1 MIKPSNGVNVTC
13 EDCIANNKCFFC
25 EEDSSCRKLTFDGIF
40 PSGCKASS
48 ARWFSCGLDLQA
60 LMIGAAA
67 LGFVV
72 ILVTFCCLC
81 YCFNSTC
88 KAISNSSYNR
98 VQKRILK
105 QRTALKMMNEERRQE
120 RTARNDAMRAK
131 YGILD

>member
-1 MIKPSNGVNVTC
+1 MQDIEVRWHISVRLQGLRCQMVLVWMLVSSPLTVTVT
-13 EDCIANNKCFFC
+13 DRLFNSIFF
-25 EEDSSCRKLTFDGIF
+25 SFALIV
-40 PSGCKASS
+40 
-48 ARWFSCGLDLQA
+48 DLQA
-60 LMIGAAA
+60 LMIGAGA

-72 ILVTFCCLC
+72 VLITFCCLC

-120 RTARNDAMRAK
+120 RSARNDAMRAK
-131 YGILD
+131 YGILN